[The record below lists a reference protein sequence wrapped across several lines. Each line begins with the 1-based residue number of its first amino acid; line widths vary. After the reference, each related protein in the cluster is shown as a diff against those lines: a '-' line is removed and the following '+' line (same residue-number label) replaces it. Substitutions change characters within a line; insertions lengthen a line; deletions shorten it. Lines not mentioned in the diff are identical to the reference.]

1 MNLYEILKRLESV
14 YRPNK
19 DEYIVL
25 HMISKDNQVNHFE
38 ILIGIVL
45 SQNTSDRN
53 AMRALNNLRRD
64 LGGIIEPE
72 RVLRTPVETIIN
84 AIRVAGIAKRR
95 AETIYELAKW
105 FKSNEGIVSKLHMLD
120 VDEARKILMQI
131 RGVGPKTADVY
142 LLAVLRKPTFPID
155 THIRRVLTRIGLALE
170 NEGYE
175 SIRKRI
181 VSETHNDVDILMKLH
196 ILLIEHGRRVCKAR
210 KPLCNECVLRDLCS
224 YYKKADAGK

>member
-25 HMISKDNQVNHFE
+25 HMISKDNQINHFE

-64 LGGIIEPE
+64 LDGIIEPE

-105 FKSNEGIVSKLHMLD
+105 FKSNEDIVSKLPMLD

-155 THIRRVLTRIGLALE
+155 AHIRRVLTRMGLALE

-175 SIRKRI
+175 NIRKRV
-181 VSETHNDVDILMKLH
+181 VSETHNDVDVLMKLH
-196 ILLIEHGRRVCKAR
+196 ILLIEHGRKVCRAR
-210 KPLCNECVLRDLCS
+210 KPLCNECALRDLCS
-224 YYKKADAGK
+224 YYKKADLGK